1 MRANSEAWQVGDE
14 QDRAV
19 LANTNKHFRDKYK
32 IT

>member
-14 QDRAV
+14 QDRVV

-32 IT
+32 LT